1 MSFIIG
7 PSKFSTYLPN
17 KYVVIDLEA
26 TGNSKF
32 NYIIELSAI
41 KIVNNE
47 IIDEFNHLI
56 KPPDFRYIDD
66 TSKVSSF
73 SIKNGK
79 KIFYIDSFI
88 EKLTGIDNK
97 MIDNAIQE
105 SIVIKNFHSFIQ
117 DNVIVGHGMANDI
130 NLLNKAY
137 NRVLGIDFVCS
148 FVDTFELALIIDN
161 AEYSLVN
168 LCNKFG
174 IDNKIIH
181 RARSDAYRTYLCY
194 EKLKKIIND
203 DSGAIFREGFDNKIN
218 SMIASQKNNMNRK
231 RIKKFNGMNW
241 SRVKNFL
248 ESVGNLEDILYEE
261 NIFVSNFINDRD
273 RKKIEDIVE
282 YCGGNISNTI
292 DDNTGFFI
300 SNFNVDM
307 DSIDSFTQVYRNVFE
322 CNSSS
327 FEHKEKNIE
336 SELNSE
342 IEANIEAGKIY
353 DSNSQK
359 YDEFYLIYSSILKHN
374 RIKVISFEEM
384 INSYDL
390 GYNPNL
396 VFDESLSS
404 MIYDNTNNFYL
415 YLDGINESNVDIIKK
430 NIIDKGGHIKETLD
444 ESVEYIVL
452 GKKDNTFINSNE
464 FIKFIFL
471 ISTGSSIFIVNEA
484 RFEKKSME

>member
-1 MSFIIG
+1 MSFIVG

-41 KIVNNE
+41 KIDNNE
-47 IIDEFNHLI
+47 IVDEFSHLI
-56 KPPDFRYIDD
+56 KPPDFRYVGD
-66 TSKVSSF
+66 TRKVSSF
-73 SIKNGK
+73 SIKKNR

-97 MIDNAIQE
+97 MIDNATPE
-105 SIVIKNFHSFIQ
+105 SIVIKKFNSFIQ
-117 DNVIVGHGMANDI
+117 NNIIVGHGMANDI
-130 NLLNKAY
+130 HLLNNAY

-161 AEYSLVN
+161 VEYSLVN
-168 LCNKFG
+168 LCTKFG

-203 DSGAIFREGFDNKIN
+203 DSEGVFREGFDNKIN
-218 SMIASQKNNMNRK
+218 SMIASQRNNMNRK

-241 SRVKNFL
+241 SRIKKFL

-261 NIFVSNFINDRD
+261 NIFVSNLMTDRD
-273 RKKIEDIVE
+273 RKKIKDIVE
-282 YCGGNISNTI
+282 YCGGNISDTI

-300 SNFNVDM
+300 SNFNIDI
-307 DSIDSFTQVYRNVFE
+307 DLIDSFTQIYRNVFE
-322 CNSSS
+322 
-327 FEHKEKNIE
+327 HTEKNTD
-336 SELNSE
+336 SE
-342 IEANIEAGKIY
+342 ISDEIEIDIEVDKIY
-353 DSNSQK
+353 HSNSQK
-359 YDEFYLIYSSILKHN
+359 YDELYLIYSSILKHN
-374 RIKVISFEEM
+374 RIKVISFEDVM
-384 INSYDL
+384 NSYNL
-390 GYNPNL
+390 GYNPHR

-404 MIYDNTNNFYL
+404 QTYDNTNNFYL
-415 YLDGINESNVDIIKK
+415 YLDGTNKSNVDIIKK
-430 NIIDKGGHIKETLD
+430 NIIDKGGHIKTVLD
-444 ESVEYIVL
+444 ESIEYIVL

-471 ISTGSSIFIVNEA
+471 ISTGSSIFIVNES
-484 RFEKKSME
+484 RFEKKSLE

>member
-47 IIDEFNHLI
+47 IIDEFNYLI

-105 SIVIKNFHSFIQ
+105 SIVIKKFHSFIQ

-292 DDNTGFFI
+292 DDDTGFFI

-374 RIKVISFEEM
+374 SIKVMSFEEM

>member
-105 SIVIKNFHSFIQ
+105 SIVIKKFHSFIQ

-174 IDNKIIH
+174 IDNKIVH

-203 DSGAIFREGFDNKIN
+203 DSVAIFREGFDNKIN

-307 DSIDSFTQVYRNVFE
+307 DSIDFFTQVYRNVFE

-374 RIKVISFEEM
+374 RIKVMSFEEM

>member
-41 KIVNNE
+41 KIDNNE
-47 IIDEFNHLI
+47 IVDEFSHLI
-56 KPPDFRYIDD
+56 KPPDFRYVGD

-73 SIKNGK
+73 SIKNNK
-79 KIFYIDSFI
+79 RIFYIDSFI

-97 MIDNAIQE
+97 MIDNATPE
-105 SIVIKNFHSFIQ
+105 SIVIKKFHSFIQ

-161 AEYSLVN
+161 TEYSLVN

-203 DSGAIFREGFDNKIN
+203 DSEAIFREGFDNKIN

-282 YCGGNISNTI
+282 YCGGNISDTI

-300 SNFNVDM
+300 SNFNIDIA
-307 DSIDSFTQVYRNVFE
+307 SINSFTQIYRNI
-322 CNSSS
+322 
-327 FEHKEKNIE
+327 FEHKDSLFENKEKNTNF
-336 SELNSE
+336 ELSDE
-342 IEANIEAGKIY
+342 IGIDIEAEKIY
-353 DSNSQK
+353 HSNLQK
-359 YDEFYLIYSSILKHN
+359 YDELYLIYSSILKHN
-374 RIKVISFEEM
+374 RIKVMSFEDIM
-384 INSYDL
+384 NSYNL
-390 GYNPNL
+390 GYNPHL

-404 MIYDNTNNFYL
+404 TIYDNTNNFYL

-430 NIIDKGGHIKETLD
+430 NIIDKGGHIKEVLD

-452 GKKDNTFINSNE
+452 GKKDNAFINSNE

-471 ISTGSSIFIVNEA
+471 ISTGSSIFIVNES
-484 RFEKKSME
+484 RFEKKSLE

>member
-105 SIVIKNFHSFIQ
+105 SIVIKKFHSFIQ

-194 EKLKKIIND
+194 ERLKKIIND

-374 RIKVISFEEM
+374 RIKVMSFEEM

>member
-47 IIDEFNHLI
+47 IIDEFNYLI

-105 SIVIKNFHSFIQ
+105 SIVIKKFHSFIQ

-292 DDNTGFFI
+292 DDDTGFFI

-374 RIKVISFEEM
+374 RIKVMSFEEM

>member
-105 SIVIKNFHSFIQ
+105 SIVIKKFHSFIQ

-174 IDNKIIH
+174 IDNKIVH

-194 EKLKKIIND
+194 ERLKKIIND

-307 DSIDSFTQVYRNVFE
+307 DSIDSFTQIYRNVFE

-374 RIKVISFEEM
+374 RIKVMSFEEM